1 MDLDERHT
9 MRNESDRLSGGSTLR
24 KWARSYVLAGRI
36 AAGIFQAVPDR
47 QLPQSYAHVRSQREE
62 EEGLV
67 ASSER
72 IGNVVLTIPL
82 EACQH
87 AGVVRDTRTNG
98 RRAESPLSLPRLSRH
113 R

>member
-1 MDLDERHT
+1 MDLDERHM
-9 MRNESDRLSGGSTLR
+9 MRNETDRISSGSTLR

-36 AAGIFQAVPDR
+36 AAGIFQAVPNR
-47 QLPQSYAHVRSQREE
+47 QLPQSYAYVRGRRE

-67 ASSER
+67 AASER

-82 EACQH
+82 DACQR
-87 AGVVRDTRTNG
+87 AGIVKDTRTNG